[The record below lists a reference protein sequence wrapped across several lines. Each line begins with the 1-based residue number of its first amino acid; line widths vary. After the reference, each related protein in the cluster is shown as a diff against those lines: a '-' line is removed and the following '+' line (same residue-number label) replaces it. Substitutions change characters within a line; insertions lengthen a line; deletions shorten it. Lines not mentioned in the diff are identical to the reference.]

1 MNEDQTLELI
11 QSLPSRIPDVVK
23 PWAEASPDH
32 LALVEASGKWT
43 YSELSRAISEAEKLL
58 REKGVRRGDRVMI
71 VGENGRAFIALLF
84 GVLGAGAWVVPVNA
98 RLSAREVD
106 EIRDH
111 CGARCVI
118 YITGNSPQAR
128 QHAKRHGAEILDFA
142 GAGAIGLGAIN
153 ESAEPEPD
161 SKEDRGEIAAL
172 IYTSGTTGRPK
183 GVMLTHRNIL
193 FVAGVSAQI
202 RSLTPEDRMYGVL
215 PMSHIVAFSVVL
227 VGTLL
232 SGATLYLAPF
242 FNPMAVL
249 AAFEKDKITVMLGVP
264 SMYALL
270 LEYAKSRGLE
280 KLDYPSLRIL
290 STSGAP
296 LYPGLKR
303 GIERLFG
310 KVLNNGYGVSEM
322 SPNVAQT
329 RIEAPRSDISVG
341 PVLPGI
347 QARLIGKDGMPVP
360 EGEVGELHVC
370 GPNMMKGYYRAPEE
384 TAAAF
389 DAEGWFNTR
398 DLARFEGENLHIV
411 GRSKELIVRF
421 GFNVYPA
428 EVEAVLNS
436 HPAVLR
442 SAVIGRAGED
452 VVGEE
457 EVIAFV
463 QLVPEAPATIKELA
477 EHAARNLSPYKQPT
491 QIVIVPAMPETP
503 TGKIVK
509 NELAKMIPL
518 QTPAS

>member
-1 MNEDQTLELI
+1 MNEDHTFEVI
-11 QSLPSRIPDVVK
+11 ESLPSRIPDIVK
-23 PWAEASPDH
+23 PWEKTSPER

-43 YSELSRAISEAEKLL
+43 YGELSEAISKAEVLL
-58 REKGVRRGDRVMI
+58 RDRGVRRGDRVMI
-71 VGENGRAFIALLF
+71 VGENGRAFVAVLF
-84 GVLGAGAWVVPVNA
+84 GVLGVGAWVVPVNA
-98 RLSAREVD
+98 RLSAREVE

-111 CGARCVI
+111 CRARCVI
-118 YITGNSPQAR
+118 YITGNSPPAR
-128 QHAKRHGAEILDFA
+128 QHATRDGAEIREFA
-142 GAGAIGLGAIN
+142 AAGTIGLGAIN
-153 ESAEPEPD
+153 ESAIPEPEGN
-161 SKEDRGEIAAL
+161 ENGGEIAAL

-193 FVAGVSAQI
+193 FVASVSAQI

-249 AAFEKDKITVMLGVP
+249 AAFEKDQITIMLGVP

-270 LEYAKSRGLE
+270 LEYARSRGLQ
-280 KLDYPSLRIL
+280 KLNYPSLRIL

-296 LYPGLKR
+296 LYPRLKE

-322 SPNVAQT
+322 SPNIAQT
-329 RIEAPRSDISVG
+329 RMEAPRSDISVG
-341 PVLPGI
+341 PLLPGI
-347 QARLIGKDGMPVP
+347 QARLVGKDGTPVAA
-360 EGEVGELHVC
+360 GEVGELHVC

-411 GRSKELIVRF
+411 GRSKDLIVRF

-428 EVEAVLNS
+428 EVESVLNS
-436 HPAVLR
+436 HPAVSR

-463 QLVPEAPATIKELA
+463 QLVPEATATIKELA

-491 QIVIVPAMPETP
+491 QIVIVPTMPVTP

-509 NELAKMIPL
+509 SELAKTIPL